1 MSTGLWK
8 SVGRLVGFWVFVG
21 LSERPASV
29 ESPVV
34 GRVSGAGSSKLG
46 ARESG
51 SDEEIAVFDGGGAGG
66 FDMSNLLAQAQA
78 MQNQLMEAQADLEGQ
93 EIEGSAGGGLVTA
106 LVSGTGELLSLNIKK
121 EAVDPDDTETLADLV
136 VAAVRDASENAK
148 QAAAAAMGPLAGG
161 LGGAFGG
168 EGGIPGFGGAP
179 AGQSAPA
186 GFGLPSAPPAVESA
200 PPAVEPGAG
209 DDPESGP
216 GESRGQAQ
224 DETRGGVGFVN
235 PGSGTGASGQNPG

>member
-1 MSTGLWK
+1 M
-8 SVGRLVGFWVFVG
+8 
-21 LSERPASV
+21 
-29 ESPVV
+29 
-34 GRVSGAGSSKLG
+34 
-46 ARESG
+46 
-51 SDEEIAVFDGGGAGG
+51 FDGGGAGG

-106 LVSGTGELLSLNIKK
+106 LVSGTGELLSLDIKK

-186 GFGLPSAPPAVESA
+186 GFGLPSAPPAVESG
-200 PPAVEPGAG
+200 PG
-209 DDPESGP
+209 DDPESGT
-216 GESRGQAQ
+216 GDSRGQAQ
-224 DETRGGVGFVN
+224 DESHGGVGFVN
-235 PGSGTGASGQNPG
+235 PGSGTGTPGQNPG

>member
-1 MSTGLWK
+1 M
-8 SVGRLVGFWVFVG
+8 
-21 LSERPASV
+21 
-29 ESPVV
+29 
-34 GRVSGAGSSKLG
+34 
-46 ARESG
+46 
-51 SDEEIAVFDGGGAGG
+51 FDGGGAGG

-168 EGGIPGFGGAP
+168 EGGFPGFGG
-179 AGQSAPA
+179 GESSAPA
-186 GFGLPSAPPAVESA
+186 GFALPESQTPQIGRTDEDESA
-200 PPAVEPGAG
+200 PKPQGPDETA
-209 DDPESGP
+209 GP
-216 GESRGQAQ
+216 GGSARASGEQGGS
-224 DETRGGVGFVN
+224 GGVGFVN
-235 PGSGTGASGQNPG
+235 PGSAAGEPGQNPG

>member
-1 MSTGLWK
+1 ML
-8 SVGRLVGFWVFVG
+8 
-21 LSERPASV
+21 
-29 ESPVV
+29 
-34 GRVSGAGSSKLG
+34 
-46 ARESG
+46 SG

-121 EAVDPDDTETLADLV
+121 EAVDPDDTETLADLI

-168 EGGIPGFGGAP
+168 DGGFPGFGGDAP
-179 AGQSAPA
+179 AAPA
-186 GFGLPSAPPAVESA
+186 GFGLPGTPPAVEA
-200 PPAVEPGAG
+200 AEPA
-209 DDPESGP
+209 DDPDQNRPDQNKPASG
-216 GESRGQAQ
+216 
-224 DETRGGVGFVN
+224 DNRGGVGFVN
-235 PGSGTGASGQNPG
+235 PGNPAGEPGQNPG